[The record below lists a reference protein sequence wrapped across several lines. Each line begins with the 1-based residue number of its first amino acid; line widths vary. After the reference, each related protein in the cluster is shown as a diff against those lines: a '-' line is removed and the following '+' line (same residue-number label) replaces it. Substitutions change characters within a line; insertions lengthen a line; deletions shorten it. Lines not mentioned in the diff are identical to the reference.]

1 TVGRILASTRS
12 DAVTFVLTAVITV
25 AFDLIE
31 AVQIGV
37 VVAAVFALRSVA
49 RRSSVTR
56 EELPGPPRPGDEK
69 IAVLRL
75 DGAMF
80 FGAAERMS
88 NTITDAEHPDVK
100 VVIIRMSQLGML
112 DATGAHTL
120 AQIAGEL
127 ESRGVTVIIK
137 GVRPEHRALLAN
149 VGVIDSLRHEN
160 HLIDS
165 LDDAVEHARS
175 HV

>member
-1 TVGRILASTRS
+1 
-12 DAVTFVLTAVITV
+12 
-25 AFDLIE
+25 
-31 AVQIGV
+31 
-37 VVAAVFALRSVA
+37 VFALRSLA

-56 EELPGPPRPGDEK
+56 EELPGERRPGDDH
-69 IAVLRL
+69 IALLRL

-80 FGAAERMS
+80 FGAAERIS
-88 NTITDAEHPDVK
+88 NLITDAERPEVS
-100 VVIIRMSQLGML
+100 VVIIRMSSLGML

-120 AQIAGEL
+120 SRVAEEL

-137 GVRPEHRALLAN
+137 GVQSEHMDLLTN

-165 LDDAVEHARS
+165 LDDAIAHARD
-175 HV
+175 HVAT